1 MEGDI
6 ISCQMG
12 ISQQEQD
19 RISYFAYGTS
29 YHPQWFNAT
38 IITMPPTK
46 LNLERAYNTNELMQQ

>member
-19 RISYFAYGTS
+19 RISYFAYGT
-29 YHPQWFNAT
+29 YHPQ
-38 IITMPPTK
+38 
-46 LNLERAYNTNELMQQ
+46 